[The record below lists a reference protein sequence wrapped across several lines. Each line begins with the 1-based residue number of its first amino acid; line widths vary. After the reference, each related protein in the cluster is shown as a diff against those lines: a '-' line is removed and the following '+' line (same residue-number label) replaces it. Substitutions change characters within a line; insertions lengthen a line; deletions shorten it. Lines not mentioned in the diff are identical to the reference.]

1 MIAKI
6 WNYSGWINNTDP
18 QQLKRDFGKLLQ
30 KAEFTVLGFTDHVFE
45 PQGYTCIWILGESH
59 FAIHTFPEDG
69 CSYIEL
75 SSCNEQK
82 LYDFL
87 TMLPDYFDLLVNDA
101 DGGRY
106 PAQKAGILVEDE
118 TSEEST
124 EQETQESK
132 EQAGKEETPDNK
144 EQKILDDVGKEPIA
158 ETKRKS
164 NRTKRK

>member
-6 WNYSGWINNTDP
+6 WNYSGWINNTEP
-18 QQLKRDFGKLLQ
+18 NEIESKFRKLLKQ
-30 KAEFTVLGFTDHVFE
+30 AGFNVLGFKDYIFE

-59 FAIHTFPEDG
+59 FAVHTFPEDG

-87 TMLPDYFDLLVNDA
+87 TLLPDYFDLLVNDA
-101 DGGRY
+101 DGGQY

-118 TSEEST
+118 TSEES
-124 EQETQESK
+124 EAQETPESK
-132 EQAGKEETPDNK
+132 EQEEK
-144 EQKILDDVGKEPIA
+144 KHIA
-158 ETKRKS
+158 ETKRKT

>member
-6 WNYSGWINNTDP
+6 WNYSGWINNIEH
-18 QQLKRDFGKLLQ
+18 QEIESKFRKLLNE
-30 KAEFTVLGFTDHVFE
+30 AGFTLLGFKDHISE
-45 PQGYTCIWILGESH
+45 TQGYSCIWILGESH
-59 FAIHTFPEDG
+59 FAVHTFPEDG
-69 CSYIEL
+69 CTYIEL
-75 SSCNEQK
+75 SSCNEQN

-106 PAQKAGILVEDE
+106 PAQKTGILVEDE
-118 TSEEST
+118 TSEESK

-132 EQAGKEETPDNK
+132 EQAE
-144 EQKILDDVGKEPIA
+144 KEPVA
-158 ETKRKS
+158 ETRQKA